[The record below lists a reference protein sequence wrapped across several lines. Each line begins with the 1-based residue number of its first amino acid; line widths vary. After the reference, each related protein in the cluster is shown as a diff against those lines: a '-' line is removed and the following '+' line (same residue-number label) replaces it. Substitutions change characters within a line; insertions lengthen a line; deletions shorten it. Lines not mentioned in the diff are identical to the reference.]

1 MLNKVEILEVNDKQ
15 YPMMFTLNVVE
26 EIQDEFGSLEA
37 WENEIMPKK
46 ENDEEKEKEP
56 NIKAFKKT
64 ITIMINEGID
74 FMNEENGT
82 NNKFITEKT
91 AGRIISAY
99 GFKEINE
106 RFARLMK
113 NSNVV
118 ENEEKNVVAPKDQ

>member
-46 ENDEEKEKEP
+46 ENDEEKEP

-64 ITIMINEGID
+64 ITMMINEGID

-91 AGRIISAY
+91 TGRIISAY

-118 ENEEKNVVAPKDQ
+118 ENEEKNVVAPKNQ